1 MPQTQR
7 IAPTIDLV
15 LLSHGDLA
23 HTGLFP
29 YAFCR
34 WGLRAP
40 CYSTLPVQ
48 ATARIAVTEDVEGL
62 RDEQEMDDSDMGED
76 SNDQSVPEAETN
88 QTGGDP
94 MEGDGETK
102 SPAREP
108 KSKFVATI
116 HEVNEAFDSV
126 NTLRYSQPTHL
137 QGACPSPSDITH
149 SSAMAQE
156 SARGSPSPRLAPVT
170 PLAVRSGKYALRPP
184 GPLSML

>member
-1 MPQTQR
+1 MLQTQR

-23 HTGLFP
+23 HAGLFP

-62 RDEQEMDDSDMGED
+62 RDEQEMDDSDMGGDADEP
-76 SNDQSVPEAETN
+76 STPEAETGP
-88 QTGGDP
+88 TADAGDAS
-94 MEGDGETK
+94 MEDEGEK
-102 SPAREP
+102 KPPP
-108 KSKFVATI
+108 KEQKRKFVATI

-126 NTLRYSQPTHL
+126 STLRYSQPTHL
-137 QGACPSPSDITH
+137 QGAFPFPS
-149 SSAMAQE
+149 A
-156 SARGSPSPRLAPVT
+156 VT
-170 PLAVRSGKYALRPP
+170 QTT
-184 GPLSML
+184 